1 MTPKELFFGSDSFT
15 NKQENL
21 RQLVMYPFAGIFTA
35 LANFISFVIADM
47 VLTHPIDV
55 MAFGH
60 AFDISLI
67 IKQLVSWVVT
77 IVTAHFTNRMFV
89 FRSHGSYFLELMGF
103 AAARLLSFFLIEVA
117 LFTFMV
123 YWVNLHLGL
132 QEKDV
137 LFSILGFNCT
147 CLYII
152 KIVNNC
158 VLILMNF
165 IMSKWLVFKARDK
178 GGKNSEVI
186 IEDD

>member
-67 IKQLVSWVVT
+67 IKQLVSWVAT

-89 FRSHGSYFLELMGF
+89 FRSHGSYILELLGF
-103 AAARLLSFFLIEVA
+103 AAARLLSFFPYRGVA
-117 LFTFMV
+117 VHV
-123 YWVNLHLGL
+123 YGLLGESAPWTSGERRVILHSRIQLHVPL
-132 QEKDV
+132 YHQ
-137 LFSILGFNCT
+137 NCQ
-147 CLYII
+147 
-152 KIVNNC
+152 
-158 VLILMNF
+158 
-165 IMSKWLVFKARDK
+165 
-178 GGKNSEVI
+178 
-186 IEDD
+186 

>member
-1 MTPKELFFGSDSFT
+1 
-15 NKQENL
+15 
-21 RQLVMYPFAGIFTA
+21 
-35 LANFISFVIADM
+35 
-47 VLTHPIDV
+47 
-55 MAFGH
+55 
-60 AFDISLI
+60 
-67 IKQLVSWVVT
+67 
-77 IVTAHFTNRMFV
+77 
-89 FRSHGSYFLELMGF
+89 
-103 AAARLLSFFLIEVA
+103 
-117 LFTFMV
+117 MV

>member
-1 MTPKELFFGSDSFT
+1 MTPKELLFGSDSFT
-15 NKQENL
+15 DKQENL

-35 LANFISFVIADM
+35 LANFVSFVIVDM
-47 VLTHPIDV
+47 LLTAPIAV
-55 MAFGH
+55 MVFGYS
-60 AFDISLI
+60 FDLSLI
-67 IKQLVSWVVT
+67 VKQLVSWVAT

-89 FRSHGSYFLELMGF
+89 FRSHGSYILELLGF
-103 AAARLLSFFLIEVA
+103 AAARLLSFFLIEVS

-137 LFSILGFNCT
+137 LFSIFGFNCT
-147 CLYII
+147 CLYVI

-165 IMSKWLVFKARDK
+165 IMSKWLVFRAKDK